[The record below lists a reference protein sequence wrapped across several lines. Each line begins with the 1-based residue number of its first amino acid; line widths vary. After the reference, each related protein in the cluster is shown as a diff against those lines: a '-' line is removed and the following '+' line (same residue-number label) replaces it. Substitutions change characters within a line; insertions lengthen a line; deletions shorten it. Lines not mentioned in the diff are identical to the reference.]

1 MELNELLSKYKEV
14 ENKTISVIKKKEFVE
29 AVEPMLGKENTL
41 KLYALRRGILISE
54 LADTIKEFPRLH
66 KKQTL
71 RLFENVAC
79 VRKEDSISG
88 GRIMRETLI
97 DLVETLETYTGSKIT
112 QDCDAPLRYLEDFC
126 DEGEE
131 VTIEDIADYF
141 SERQDRKISKIIARS
156 NPSFIE
162 TWKKKQEQQNSRKR
176 IKEYLAES
184 CGVKLEEIRETDKVI
199 ILHPCERSVG
209 KDDYYIII
217 YWMEQ
222 AFDTMLPKNFDF
234 NQRTIGD
241 LIDFFAKR

>member
-1 MELNELLSKYKEV
+1 MELNELLLKNKEI

-29 AVEPMLGKENTL
+29 AVEPLLGKEDTL
-41 KLYALRRGILISE
+41 KLYALRRAILISE

-71 RLFENVAC
+71 RLFEKTAC
-79 VRKEDSISG
+79 VKKEDSISG

-97 DLVETLETYTGSKIT
+97 DLVETLEAYTGSKIT

-126 DEGEE
+126 DEDEV

-176 IKEYLAES
+176 VKEYLAES

-199 ILHPCERSVG
+199 ILHPCESSVG

-217 YWMEQ
+217 YWMED
-222 AFDTMLPKNFDF
+222 AFNKMLPKNFDC
-234 NQRTIGD
+234 NQRTIGE
-241 LIDFFAKR
+241 LIDFFADL